1 MYYVLSLNVF
11 VASQSEIARKMGNS
25 TSFDN
30 DEPRSEGKGLLSRS
44 EITQDEHPL
53 SLGKTSIWNQ
63 FFQVSSSYVIVACK

>member
-1 MYYVLSLNVF
+1 MYYVFPLNVF

-25 TSFDN
+25 ASLDS
-30 DEPRSEGKGLLSRS
+30 DETKGEGKGLLSRS

-63 FFQVSSSYVIVACK
+63 FFQVP